1 MCDIVCWCTSDSCGV
16 CFLSFNE
23 KLHNIISCCLYFPTG
38 LHLNVAWRSHLCKS
52 RSNGSRTTSRWT
64 AQTTRPSSLTVLQRW
79 PSRRRS
85 PRTRPATHVAS
96 TTQPGQLSRQLIYML
111 KVRGHGINLY
121 FCPSCWSML
130 FLCLPQ
136 HLYDYS
142 VKNAVYL
149 NGFGIRQSFAR
160 NCNIYSLYLFLLEIC
175 SSVPFRV
182 WYYYSWVMGS
192 VLKSRMLFPDALCA
206 SLSTCAFNNSSIEI
220 KVYFFSGWNH
230 LLV

>member
-1 MCDIVCWCTSDSCGV
+1 MHIWFLWCLFS
-16 CFLSFNE
+16 FFNE
-23 KLHNIISCCLYFPTG
+23 KLHIISSCLYFPTG

-64 AQTTRPSSLTVLQRW
+64 AQTTRPSSLTVSQRW

-142 VKNAVYL
+142 VLLPRMLSILMALVL
-149 NGFGIRQSFAR
+149 GRALLGIVTYVAYI
-160 NCNIYSLYLFLLEIC
+160 CLLEIC

-182 WYYYSWVMGS
+182 RYYYSWVMGP
-192 VLKSRMLFPDALCA
+192 VLKCRMLFPDALCA